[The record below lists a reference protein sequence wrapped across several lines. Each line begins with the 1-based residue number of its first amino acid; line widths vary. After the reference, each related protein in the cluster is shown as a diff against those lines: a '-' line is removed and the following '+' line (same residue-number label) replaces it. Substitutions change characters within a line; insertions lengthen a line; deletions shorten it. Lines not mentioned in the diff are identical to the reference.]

1 MQALPNITRL
11 PSGDL
16 AANIDGT
23 LITIK
28 PNHSDRRRLR
38 YWAAFRLSGETLS
51 PWVSTPT
58 VALAIAVA
66 AIRRAG

>member
-1 MQALPNITRL
+1 MTPLPALTRL

-16 AANIDGT
+16 AANIDGV

-38 YWAAFRLSGETLS
+38 YWQAVSLSGEKLS
-51 PWVSTPT
+51 PWASAPK
-58 VALAIAVA
+58 VALAIAAA